1 MSLWLMLLLVQPL
14 LVVNRKHRMHR
25 SLGTAGAGLAF
36 FIVLVGL
43 DQVYLPRS
51 DAWS

>member
-36 FIVLVGL
+36 FNE
-43 DQVYLPRS
+43 
-51 DAWS
+51 